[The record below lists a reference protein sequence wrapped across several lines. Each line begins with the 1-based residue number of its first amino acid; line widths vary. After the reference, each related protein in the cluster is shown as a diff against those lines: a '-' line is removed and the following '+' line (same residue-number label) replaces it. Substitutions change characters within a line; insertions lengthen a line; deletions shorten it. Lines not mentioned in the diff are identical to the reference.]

1 MSGRHPPKQSTR
13 FAIPPRTVLHTAEVL
28 RGVSYEVGVKKA
40 KNALDVAQSQL
51 DNLESLERGGAPAL
65 NDGQALS
72 NARKNRNSKQA
83 ELNHLRKEMP
93 ELNGMMSRIRI
104 GGTRRKRR
112 PHSKTLSKKRR

>member
-1 MSGRHPPKQSTR
+1 MSGRHPAPKKQSTR
-13 FAIPPRTVLHTAEVL
+13 FAIPPRTVLHTAGVLHEV
-28 RGVSYEVGVKKA
+28 RVKKA
-40 KNALDVAQSQL
+40 KNALHVAQSQL
-51 DNLESLERGGAPAL
+51 DNLESLERGGMGAL
-65 NDGQALS
+65 NDGRALS

-83 ELNHLRKEMP
+83 ELNHLLAEIP